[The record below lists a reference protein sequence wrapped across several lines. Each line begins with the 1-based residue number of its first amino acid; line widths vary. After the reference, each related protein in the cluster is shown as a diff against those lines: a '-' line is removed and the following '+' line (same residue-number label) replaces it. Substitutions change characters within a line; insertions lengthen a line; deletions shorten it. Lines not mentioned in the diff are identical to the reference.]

1 MPERSL
7 LHTISG
13 TSDNWIGAR
22 PKPCELTK
30 NKINNPAAHQQ
41 CKQNTDHNRNNPIST
56 IRGLSP
62 FRLALV
68 CVAPTPIQK
77 RRLLPIYLTS
87 RRGPLLP
94 MARVARRV
102 IAIDID
108 SELLNVA
115 SVLQYQCGDMLE
127 RSRSFSSTLLDNGRT
142 ILLIEPLP

>member
-77 RRLLPIYLTS
+77 RRLLEPIS
-87 RRGPLLP
+87 KSPEEDNE
-94 MARVARRV
+94 A
-102 IAIDID
+102 
-108 SELLNVA
+108 SELYEAEEVVGVVFPTDEDAALPLNPSKEA
-115 SVLQYQCGDMLE
+115 LH
-127 RSRSFSSTLLDNGRT
+127 
-142 ILLIEPLP
+142 EPTSHIAA